1 MDTGSQRRRRIAEI
15 CPEPNVCSHATH
27 GQQHLSRYTHGV
39 TRVVAIIL
47 HAVPDASAGPLEVA
61 LAAARAANA
70 ARQARGF
77 EAAGAISRIVETRA
91 GGAPFGTRLRR
102 LAALDAGAGIIVLG
116 SGSVPL
122 ATAAERRAFVAA
134 AGGAGH
140 ILTNN
145 RYSSDV
151 LAIPS
156 EVALTELHDLPELT
170 ADNGLPR
177 WFSERGFEVRD
188 LLSKWR
194 LQVDLDSPIDLLVAG
209 LAGPDDPALARVRD
223 AATRIRICTAD
234 PRAQLLVAGR
244 TSSDTVRWLEG
255 HTASRTRAL
264 VEERGMRTAV
274 PDQRPARSTLGLL
287 LDRDR
292 PEALGRI
299 LAELADAAV
308 IDTRVLLAHRLGPD
322 ETGWPAAEDRFA
334 SDLLLHE
341 GIDDPWLKALTK
353 AAATAA
359 IPVLLG
365 GHTLVGPGLRLL
377 LQARRR

>member
-1 MDTGSQRRRRIAEI
+1 M
-15 CPEPNVCSHATH
+15 
-27 GQQHLSRYTHGV
+27 V

-47 HAVPDASAGPLEVA
+47 HAVPDASAGPLEA
-61 LAAARAANA
+61 AFAAARAANA
-70 ARQARGF
+70 TRQARGF

-102 LAALDAGAGIIVLG
+102 LAALDAGAGFIILG

-122 ATAAERRAFVAA
+122 ATAADRRAFVAA
-134 AGGAGH
+134 ASGGGH
-140 ILTNN
+140 VLTNN
-145 RYSSDV
+145 RYSSDI

-156 EVALTELHDLPELT
+156 EVALTELPKLPELT

-177 WFSERGFEVRD
+177 WLAERGFEVRD

-194 LQVDLDSPIDLLVAG
+194 LQVDLDSPIDVLIAG
-209 LAGPDDPALARVRD
+209 LAAPDDPALVHVRD
-223 AATRIRICTAD
+223 AATRIRSCAAD
-234 PRAQLLVAGR
+234 PRGQLLVAGR
-244 TSSDTVRWLEG
+244 TSSDALHWLEG

-264 VEERGMRTAV
+264 IEERGMRTAAQ
-274 PDQRPARSTLGLL
+274 DQRPARSMLGLL
-287 LDRDR
+287 LDRER

-322 ETGWPAAEDRFA
+322 ESGWPAAEDRFA

-341 GIDDPWLKALTK
+341 QVEDPWLKAITK
-353 AAATAA
+353 AASTAA

-377 LQARRR
+377 LQVRRR